1 MAESRIKESTMKQRK
16 FTFDDQMA
24 FAELSGDYNPLH
36 VDPIAARRLIFGRP
50 VVHGVHAFLW
60 ALDNWLEIHTTPL
73 DICAVRVIFRAAI
86 GVGETVNY
94 SINRDDKYH
103 VEIELVT
110 EAGNAARIYVD
121 LSRSKRQ
128 RSEPFS
134 TECPEQRKC
143 RILSTEE
150 AATASGSLD
159 LYFNLETAAK
169 LFPNLVRI
177 LSPIQVAEILT
188 TTRLVG
194 MECPGLHSMYSELNL
209 VFSSEADGP
218 PMLTYEVV
226 SCDARFSLLSMKVEA
241 PGMEGTIKAFLRPS
255 PQEQAVF
262 MDLRGQVHADEF
274 AGQRALIIGGSRGL
288 GEITA
293 KLLAA
298 GGAEVKITYY
308 QGSKDAH
315 RVVEE
320 ITSGGGCADCLPF
333 DVLNQPKNLA
343 DKLVEQWAPTY
354 LYYFATPF
362 IFMATKG
369 AFSSRLFQK
378 FCDYYITGFL
388 NTVQTL
394 RNLGA
399 DLQKIFYPSSASID
413 ELPLNMAE
421 YTAAKIAGETLC
433 AFLEKTDSKLTI
445 HKPRLPRIA
454 TDQTVT
460 LFSVANQ
467 DPVPL
472 MLKNLCCLRDA

>member
-1 MAESRIKESTMKQRK
+1 MKQRK

-36 VDPIAARRLIFGRP
+36 VDPVATRRLIFGRP
-50 VVHGVHAFLW
+50 VVHGIHAFLW

-73 DICAVRVIFRAAI
+73 DLCAVKVVFRTAI
-86 GVGETVNY
+86 GVGETVSY
-94 SINRDDKYH
+94 SINRDDKNR

-110 EAGNAARIYVD
+110 EAGKAARIYVD
-121 LSRSKRQ
+121 WSRSKRQ
-128 RSEPFS
+128 RSELLS

-150 AATASGSLD
+150 AATASGSLA
-159 LYFNLETAAK
+159 LCLNLESAAK

-177 LSPIQVAEILT
+177 LSPIQVAEILA

-209 VFSSEADGP
+209 AFCTEADGP
-218 PMLTYEVV
+218 PVLTYEVV

-255 PQEQAVF
+255 PQEQAGF
-262 MDLRGQVHADEF
+262 MDLHRQVNAGEF

-288 GEITA
+288 GEVTA

-308 QGSKDAH
+308 RGSKDAH

-320 ITSGGGCADCLPF
+320 IISGGGSAECLPF
-333 DVLNQPKNLA
+333 DVLDQPQNLA
-343 DKLVEQWAPTY
+343 DKFGKQWAPTY

-362 IFMATKG
+362 IFMAAKG
-369 AFSSRLFQK
+369 LFSSQLFQK
-378 FCDYYITGFL
+378 FCDYYVTGFL
-388 NTVQTL
+388 NTVQTI
-394 RNLGA
+394 RNMGV
-399 DLQKIFYPSSASID
+399 DLQKIFYPSSVSID
-413 ELPLNMAE
+413 ELPLNMGE
-421 YTAAKIAGETLC
+421 YTAAKMAGEILC
-433 AFLEKTDSKLTI
+433 TFLEKTNPDITI
-445 HKPRLPRIA
+445 HKPRLPRTA
-454 TDQTVT
+454 TDQTTT
-460 LFSVANQ
+460 LFSVHNE

-472 MLKNLCCLRDA
+472 MLENLRRLRDA

>member
-1 MAESRIKESTMKQRK
+1 MKQRK

-36 VDPIAARRLIFGRP
+36 VDPVAARRLIFGRP

-60 ALDNWLEIHTTPL
+60 VVDKWLEGHTVPL
-73 DICAVRVIFRAAI
+73 DLCAVKVAFRTAI
-86 GVGETVNY
+86 GIGETVSY
-94 SINRDDKYH
+94 SINRDDKNR

-121 LSRSKRQ
+121 WSHSKRQ
-128 RSEPFS
+128 RSEPLS

-159 LYFNLETAAK
+159 LYFNLESAAK
-169 LFPNLVRI
+169 LFPNLIRV
-177 LSPIQVAEILT
+177 LSPIQVAEILA

-209 VFSSEADGP
+209 DFCTEADGHP
-218 PMLTYEVV
+218 VLTYEVV

-255 PQEQAVF
+255 PQEQAGF
-262 MDLRGQVHADEF
+262 MDLHRQVNAGEF

-288 GEITA
+288 GEVTA

-308 QGSKDAH
+308 RGSKDAH

-320 ITSGGGCADCLPF
+320 IISGGGSAECLPF
-333 DVLNQPKNLA
+333 DVLDQPQN
-343 DKLVEQWAPTY
+343 LVEKFGKQWAPTY

-369 AFSSRLFQK
+369 LFSSQLFQK
-378 FCDYYITGFL
+378 FCDYYVTGFL
-388 NTVQTL
+388 NTVQTI
-394 RNLGA
+394 RNMGA
-399 DLQKIFYPSSASID
+399 DLQKIFYPSSVSID
-413 ELPLNMAE
+413 ELPLNMGE
-421 YTAAKIAGETLC
+421 YTAAKMAGEILC
-433 AFLEKTDSKLTI
+433 TFLEKTDSKLTI

-460 LFSVANQ
+460 LFSVHNE

-472 MLKNLCCLRDA
+472 MLENLRCLRDA